1 MNKKLIAIVLAA
13 LMVVMVAVF
22 AGCGGNSEGET
33 TDSQTSACETNA
45 TSDLEYIKNKGK
57 LVVGMTYYE
66 PMNYKDEN
74 GELVG
79 FDTEFAE
86 AVAEKLGVEVEFFEI
101 ADWDNKFVELSTKNI
116 DCVWN
121 GMTITDEA
129 RKNSSVSNAYAKN
142 AQVVVMKADK
152 VDEYK
157 DVESMKDLTFVAE
170 QGSAG
175 KSTADENGFNCTEV
189 KFQTDAL
196 LEVKSGAADAC
207 IIDLT
212 MAEAMTGEGS
222 SYADLACALEL
233 AKEEYGISC
242 REGSDLTAE
251 INKIM
256 DEMKNDGSLAKI
268 AEKYEVVLAD

>member
-22 AGCGGNSEGET
+22 AACGGNGGTET
-33 TDSQTSACETNA
+33 TNDDVTTNESVA
-45 TSDLEYIKNKGK
+45 SDLEYVKNKGK
-57 LVVGMTYYE
+57 LVVGMTLYE

-74 GELVG
+74 GELIG
-79 FDTEFAE
+79 FDTEFAQ

-129 RKNSSVSNAYAKN
+129 LKNSSVSNAYAKN

-152 VDEYK
+152 IENYK
-157 DVESMKDLTFVAE
+157 DVESMKELTFVAE

-175 KSTADENGFNCTEV
+175 KAAADANNFNCTEV
-189 KFQTDAL
+189 KYQSDAL

-212 MAEAMTGEGS
+212 MAKAMTGEGT
-222 SYADLACALEL
+222 SYEDLASGLEL
-233 AKEEYGISC
+233 ETEEYGISC

-256 DEMKNDGSLAKI
+256 EEMKKDGSLAKI
-268 AEKYEVVLAD
+268 AEKYGIVLAD

>member
-22 AGCGGNSEGET
+22 AACGGNGGTET
-33 TDSQTSACETNA
+33 TNDDVTTNESVA
-45 TSDLEYIKNKGK
+45 SDLEYVKNKGK
-57 LVVGMTYYE
+57 LVVGMTLYE

-74 GELVG
+74 GELIG
-79 FDTEFAE
+79 FDTEFAQ

-129 RKNSSVSNAYAKN
+129 LKNSSVSNAYAKN

-152 VDEYK
+152 IENYK
-157 DVESMKDLTFVAE
+157 DVESMKELTFVAE

-175 KSTADENGFNCTEV
+175 KAAADANNFNCTEV
-189 KFQTDAL
+189 KYQSDAL

-212 MAEAMTGEGS
+212 MAKAMTGEGT
-222 SYADLACALEL
+222 SYEDLASGLEL
-233 AKEEYGISC
+233 ETEEYGISC

-256 DEMKNDGSLAKI
+256 EEMKKDGSLAKI
-268 AEKYEVVLAD
+268 AEKYGVVLAD

>member
-22 AGCGGNSEGET
+22 AACGGNGGTET
-33 TDSQTSACETNA
+33 TNDDVTTNESVA
-45 TSDLEYIKNKGK
+45 SDLEYVKNKGK
-57 LVVGMTYYE
+57 LVVGMTLYE

-74 GELVG
+74 GELIG
-79 FDTEFAE
+79 FDTEFAQ

-129 RKNSSVSNAYAKN
+129 LKNSSVSNAYAKN
-142 AQVVVMKADK
+142 AQAVVMKADK
-152 VDEYK
+152 IENYK
-157 DVESMKDLTFVAE
+157 DVESMKELTFVAE

-175 KSTADENGFNCTEV
+175 KAAADANNFNCTEV
-189 KFQTDAL
+189 KYQSDAL

-212 MAEAMTGEGS
+212 MAKAMTGEGT
-222 SYADLACALEL
+222 SYEDLASGLEL
-233 AKEEYGISC
+233 ETEEYGISC

-256 DEMKNDGSLAKI
+256 EEMKKDGSLAKI
-268 AEKYEVVLAD
+268 AEKYGIVLAD